1 MKRRL
6 WLVGIL
12 ALLLGANVTAQDA
25 TALKYGATITAE
37 DLERHLR
44 YIASEEL
51 QGRDT
56 GSEGQKKA
64 GAYLHD
70 HFQNLGL
77 SGPVDG
83 SYYQVFELAAVSYPT
98 VSFQI
103 GRQKLEP
110 NKDFIFIGDGDMR
123 RAQKADLVF
132 LGEATKENL
141 AKVDVKDKLV
151 GLWAIGAR
159 AQNVVKDV
167 LDAGA
172 LGIVITTM
180 EDQANFDRLASR
192 YRSLST
198 SGRLG
203 FDQPTKQEPIFLVS
217 AIQMAEIFDVPME
230 ILKEAARNNPESVNP
245 KNVRY
250 QVKKNKR
257 VVSTENVLG
266 YLEGTDKKE
275 EVLVISAHYDHVAPN
290 ADGSVNYGADDNG
303 SGTVALMEIAEAF
316 ALAAKDGILP
326 KRSIL
331 FIGLTAEE
339 KGLLGSQYYVENP
352 IFPLENTVNNFNI
365 DMLGRIDYE
374 YQDVENP
381 NYLYAIGSDML
392 SSHLKIILDYNN
404 ITYTGLTLDYRYD
417 APDDPNRFYFR
428 SDHYNFAKYNI
439 PSIFFF
445 SGLHDD
451 YHTPADTVDKIVFPL
466 MTTRAKLIFH
476 LSWDIAHREHRTP
489 VDGSNNRGER

>member
-1 MKRRL
+1 MKKRF
-6 WLVGIL
+6 WLVGAM
-12 ALLLGANVTAQDA
+12 ALMLSAQVIAQDA
-25 TALKYGATITAE
+25 AALKYGATITAE

-44 YIASEEL
+44 FIASEEL

-64 GAYLHD
+64 ANYIAD
-70 HFQNLGL
+70 YFKSLGL
-77 SGPVDG
+77 TGPVNG
-83 SYYQVFELAAVSYPT
+83 SYFQVFQLSSVSFPE
-98 VSFQI
+98 VAFQI
-103 GRQKLEP
+103 GKQKLEA
-110 NKDFIFIGDGDMR
+110 NKDFVFIGDGDMR
-123 RAQKADLVF
+123 RIQRADLVF
-132 LGEATKENL
+132 LGEATNENL
-141 AKVDVKDKLV
+141 KKVDVKGKLV

-167 LDAGA
+167 MDAGA
-172 LGIVITTM
+172 LGIVITTT

-217 AIQMAEIFDVPME
+217 AGQMAKMFDTPIE
-230 ILKEAARNNPESVNP
+230 ILKEASRNNPESINAKKVSYL
-245 KNVRY
+245 VR
-250 QVKKNKR
+250 KNKR
-257 VVSTENVLG
+257 MVSTENVLG
-266 YLEGTDKKE
+266 YLEGTDKKD
-275 EVLVISAHYDHVAPN
+275 EVLVITAHYDHIAPN
-290 ADGSVNYGADDNG
+290 ADGSINYGADDNG
-303 SGTVALMEIAEAF
+303 SGTVAIMEIAEAF
-316 ALAAKDGILP
+316 AMAAKDGIKP
-326 KRSIL
+326 RRSVL
-331 FIGLTAEE
+331 FIALTAEE

-352 IFPLENTVNNFNI
+352 IFPLENTVNNLNI

-374 YQDVENP
+374 YQNTENP

-392 SSHLKIILDYNN
+392 SSHLKMILEYNN
-404 ITYTGLTLDYRYD
+404 ITYTGLTLDFRYD
-417 APDDPNRFYFR
+417 APDDPNRFYYR

-451 YHTPADTVDKIVFPL
+451 YHTPADTVDKITFPL

-476 LSWDIAHREHRTP
+476 LSWDLANRMNRTP
-489 VDGSNNRGER
+489 VDGSNTRGER